1 MYVVSVAASQKGVTT
16 ARGRGGVGVEGWKR
30 EKERAME
37 VGGGVCLSEMS
48 VGVPLKEY
56 CLTDNTPGFAGIIR
70 ADFTVGVALSQTG

>member
-1 MYVVSVAASQKGVTT
+1 MA

-30 EKERAME
+30 ERERAME
-37 VGGGVCLSEMS
+37 AGGVVLSEMS

-70 ADFTVGVALSQTG
+70 AGFTVGGALSQTG